1 MFPLEKLRVGH
12 LPLPQRVVLSLTLIV
27 LGIGYAIA
35 MVNLYL
41 TYNLTDGQPGM
52 TPEDMRRAFYGQRE
66 NTKLASKI
74 NGGSMAQ
81 FLPKPG
87 DKEKIL
93 SWIQDGAER
102 DGFEVVVK
110 PIVDQNCVRCHNPNG
125 LQRFAPLTSYE
136 QVMTVTQIDRGEPV
150 SLWTRV
156 AHTHI
161 QSIGLIFLVL
171 GGAFSFTSLST
182 RVKVLILVLP
192 FAALLLDFGA
202 RLMAKLV
209 PAAVYV
215 MMAAGGLMGTMFGVM
230 ILVPL
235 YEMWVKREKV
245 Y

>member
-1 MFPLEKLRVGH
+1 MFPLEKLRVGN

-41 TYNLTDGQPGM
+41 TYSLTDGQPGL
-52 TPEDMRRAFYGQRE
+52 TAEDMRRAFYGRRD

-87 DKEKIL
+87 DKEKVL

-102 DGFEVVVK
+102 DGFEATVK

-161 QSIGLIFLVL
+161 QSIALIFLVL
-171 GGAFSFTSLST
+171 GGAFSFTSIGT
-182 RVKVLILVLP
+182 RVKVLVLVLP
-192 FAALLLDFGA
+192 FVALLLDFGA
-202 RLMAKLV
+202 RLLAKVLPV
-209 PAAVYV
+209 SVYL